1 MVSDS
6 GSNTIVVTLFVSIT
20 IYVNIGRQWNLAEL
34 LMNMKCSNELHLF
47 HYMLH
52 LLQVLKIA

>member
-1 MVSDS
+1 MVSES
-6 GSNTIVVTLFVSIT
+6 GSNTIVVTLFDSIT

-34 LMNMKCSNELHLF
+34 LMNMKYSIELHLF

-52 LLQVLKIA
+52 LLQVL

>member
-52 LLQVLKIA
+52 LLQVL